1 MAENTKDEV
10 ILITDAAYSSWP
22 ELHHGRKGW
31 QNTLQKAETLG
42 KETLSKSSKHIIKRK
57 ENRANGQI
65 IGYFFPERIK
75 SQLKIF
81 HKHKNPLVS

>member
-1 MAENTKDEV
+1 MAENTKDDV

-31 QNTLQKAETLG
+31 QNTLQRTETLG
-42 KETLSKSSKHIIKRK
+42 KETLSKSSKHIKKRK

-65 IGYFFPERIK
+65 MVTFFLRELRV
-75 SQLKIF
+75 
-81 HKHKNPLVS
+81 N